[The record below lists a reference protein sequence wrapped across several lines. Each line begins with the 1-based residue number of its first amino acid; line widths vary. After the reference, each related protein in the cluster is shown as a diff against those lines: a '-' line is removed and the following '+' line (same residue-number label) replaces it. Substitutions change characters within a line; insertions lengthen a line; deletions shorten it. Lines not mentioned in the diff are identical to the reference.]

1 MEFKITKGSLQN
13 DFWKFLGAQKYD
25 HNFDYIDLF
34 WFFLANGAALQN
46 DYFQFPQLVSHYKM
60 ACASYVGLNMPN
72 L

>member
-1 MEFKITKGSLQN
+1 MDFKITKGSLQN
-13 DFWKFLGAQKYD
+13 GFWKFLGAQKNDY
-25 HNFDYIDLF
+25 NFDYIDLF
-34 WFFLANGAALQN
+34 RFFLANGAALQN